1 MIMGKAK
8 KLSIIIPC
16 YNEESTIKDLVSE
29 VMAVELGST
38 KKEIIII
45 DDCSKDNTR
54 RIIKQIASRKSSI
67 QLIFQEHN
75 QGKGAALKLGIL
87 ASTGDVLIIQ
97 DADQEYDPE
106 DYRRLLRPIE
116 RNKAD
121 VVYGSRFIG
130 GEARRLI
137 YSKNRLANKFLTTLS
152 NIFSGLTLTDMETC
166 YKMMRGD
173 LIRSIAL
180 DLKAKRFGFEPEVTA
195 RISKS
200 KVAVC
205 EVGISYYGRS
215 KEEGKKI
222 GLRDGLRAV
231 WEIIYFNLTSHK
243 SLSKENRLDAI
254 KRIAVVSDTIYPYF
268 KGGKEKR
275 IYEVTTRLAKA
286 GYEVHVYTMKWWEG
300 PKIVE
305 ENGVYLHG
313 IGKLHKVYV
322 EDGRR
327 SILAGVLFGFA
338 CLKLINEPFDVIDA
352 DHMPYLPL
360 FAVWLVCK
368 TRHKKM
374 YATWHEVWSKEYWS
388 EYLGVL
394 GIIAYFIERISTLLP
409 DRIIVDSDLTLKR
422 LALRHPKRNGQLL
435 AAYNG
440 VNLNQIASVRPKK
453 KKTDV
458 VYAGRLIKHKN
469 IPLLI
474 SAIKKL
480 SETFEDINCV
490 IIGDG
495 PEKKRLEQQVK
506 RLQLSNNVTFTG
518 FLPRHEE
525 VYAYMKSSKAFILP
539 SAREGFGLVVLEANA
554 CGLPV
559 LTLDH
564 PDNAAKDLIKE
575 GVNGFVFNNSKELAK
590 HINYIMKSGKEDAL
604 HYLKSVEQ
612 YDWQHTVDYVL
623 DAYTQ

>member
-231 WEIIYFNLTSHK
+231 WEII
-243 SLSKENRLDAI
+243 
-254 KRIAVVSDTIYPYF
+254 
-268 KGGKEKR
+268 
-275 IYEVTTRLAKA
+275 
-286 GYEVHVYTMKWWEG
+286 
-300 PKIVE
+300 
-305 ENGVYLHG
+305 
-313 IGKLHKVYV
+313 
-322 EDGRR
+322 
-327 SILAGVLFGFA
+327 
-338 CLKLINEPFDVIDA
+338 
-352 DHMPYLPL
+352 
-360 FAVWLVCK
+360 
-368 TRHKKM
+368 
-374 YATWHEVWSKEYWS
+374 
-388 EYLGVL
+388 
-394 GIIAYFIERISTLLP
+394 
-409 DRIIVDSDLTLKR
+409 
-422 LALRHPKRNGQLL
+422 
-435 AAYNG
+435 
-440 VNLNQIASVRPKK
+440 
-453 KKTDV
+453 
-458 VYAGRLIKHKN
+458 
-469 IPLLI
+469 
-474 SAIKKL
+474 
-480 SETFEDINCV
+480 
-490 IIGDG
+490 
-495 PEKKRLEQQVK
+495 
-506 RLQLSNNVTFTG
+506 
-518 FLPRHEE
+518 
-525 VYAYMKSSKAFILP
+525 
-539 SAREGFGLVVLEANA
+539 
-554 CGLPV
+554 
-559 LTLDH
+559 
-564 PDNAAKDLIKE
+564 
-575 GVNGFVFNNSKELAK
+575 
-590 HINYIMKSGKEDAL
+590 
-604 HYLKSVEQ
+604 
-612 YDWQHTVDYVL
+612 
-623 DAYTQ
+623 